1 MSKLPIGWAKVPL
14 EDLGDWGSGGT
25 PRRSNSW
32 FYSEGTIPWLV
43 IGDLNDGVVT
53 QAQTYITEEGLLN
66 SSAKLLPPNTLL
78 IAMYGS
84 IGKLGIAGLECATN
98 QAIAFCIPHKK
109 IVELNYLFYVLK
121 HFRKELILQ
130 GKGVAQKNI
139 SQTILKAYQIPL
151 APLNEQK
158 RIVKKLDSLLA
169 RANICHAKLAH
180 VSSLTRRFRQSVLA
194 LATSGDLTLDWREIR
209 FSGKDS
215 STDKSDHGAL
225 PVKWEWKLI
234 SEIGNIQL
242 GRQRAPRYHSGQYM
256 CPYLRVQNVFEDK
269 IDLSDVMEMDF
280 PPDDFEKYQLVY
292 GDILLNEGQSPEFLG
307 RPAMYRG
314 ELPGACFTNTL
325 IRFQAFDLVNR
336 DFALLVFRHYM
347 HSGRFIREGKITT
360 NIAHLS
366 AGRFSKIEFPLPP
379 IDEQQE
385 IVNRS
390 RRLFDS
396 IDYIEKKY
404 QNALEKLDQT
414 KFSILSQAFRGE
426 LVFQDKKDE
435 PVSILIERMRAT
447 KEGENKKITALKK
460 SAMLKLSKKSVRESI
475 KQLPEE
481 VFTFDELRKNI
492 SGDYDLLRDILFD
505 LLGEQDSIIS
515 QFFDGDLRIMKFS
528 RKSQ

>member
-1 MSKLPIGWAKVPL
+1 MSYHRK
-14 EDLGDWGSGGT
+14 
-25 PRRSNSW
+25 
-32 FYSEGTIPWLV
+32 
-43 IGDLNDGVVT
+43 
-53 QAQTYITEEGLLN
+53 
-66 SSAKLLPPNTLL
+66 
-78 IAMYGS
+78 
-84 IGKLGIAGLECATN
+84 AG
-98 QAIAFCIPHKK
+98 
-109 IVELNYLFYVLK
+109 
-121 HFRKELILQ
+121 
-130 GKGVAQKNI
+130 
-139 SQTILKAYQIPL
+139 
-151 APLNEQK
+151 
-158 RIVKKLDSLLA
+158 
-169 RANICHAKLAH
+169 RA
-180 VSSLTRRFRQSVLA
+180 
-194 LATSGDLTLDWREIR
+194 
-209 FSGKDS
+209 
-215 STDKSDHGAL
+215 
-225 PVKWEWKLI
+225 
-234 SEIGNIQL
+234 
-242 GRQRAPRYHSGQYM
+242 
-256 CPYLRVQNVFEDK
+256 FEDK